1 MGRRVP
7 VQAAAARREELVGDF
22 YCQLIRGPS
31 HDFVD
36 RELTSS
42 TALLQRT
49 GKPTVI
55 SFYNDGA
62 FFQKGDDVIII
73 PK

>member
-1 MGRRVP
+1 MGRRIP
-7 VQAAAARREELVGDF
+7 VTAAAAASRREELVGEF
-22 YCQLIRGPS
+22 YCHLIRGPS

-55 SFYNDGA
+55 SFYNDGT
-62 FFQKGDDVIII
+62 F
-73 PK
+73 

>member
-1 MGRRVP
+1 MGRRGTVTA
-7 VQAAAARREELVGDF
+7 AAAARREELVGDF

-55 SFYNDGA
+55 SFYNDGT
-62 FFQKGDDVIII
+62 F
-73 PK
+73 